1 MGNGRSLA
9 VACPDGFAKIV
20 ADEKTG
26 RVLGCHVVAAYATE
40 FISEAVLAIR
50 HGLTVEQ
57 LGQTIH
63 AHPTVSEILMDAAED
78 VEGLCCNKL

>member
-1 MGNGRSLA
+1 M
-9 VACPDGFAKIV
+9 V
-20 ADEKTG
+20 ADEATG
-26 RVLGCHVVAAYATE
+26 RVLGCHVVAPYATE

-57 LGQTIH
+57 LGETIH
-63 AHPTVSEILMDAAED
+63 AHPTVSEVLMEAAHD